1 MDKTTI
7 WAIILLVLIIFLVR
21 KLMPYISIW
30 LSAKL
35 SEVNIDFLQL
45 LFMRL
50 RNVPPKIIV
59 DSMITAH
66 KAGIPVNRDELEAH
80 YLAGGNVTDVVRA
93 LIYAKRANIPLE
105 FKEAT
110 TIDLK
115 DGDILTYVEK
125 LILSKKQI

>member
-50 RNVPPKIIV
+50 RNVPP
-59 DSMITAH
+59 
-66 KAGIPVNRDELEAH
+66 
-80 YLAGGNVTDVVRA
+80 
-93 LIYAKRANIPLE
+93 AK
-105 FKEAT
+105 
-110 TIDLK
+110 
-115 DGDILTYVEK
+115 
-125 LILSKKQI
+125 